1 MARVRRVPL
10 ALKNLTHD
18 YRRLAVAV
26 GGIGFAVL
34 LMFMQTGF
42 RYALLDST
50 VKVIDTLGGDLIIIN
65 RAQYALPAR
74 QRFSRTRLVTA
85 EQCPGVAG
93 VFPIYIEKPL
103 AVLKHP
109 GKKGYPIRVLA
120 FRSGDP
126 AFALEEVQRYAA
138 ELDEPFA
145 ALIDEKSK
153 PKFGVPDKLEELRR
167 HQAELAG
174 KRIHFVGAFSMGTDF
189 ANDGNVIMTARN
201 FARYFPLRA
210 RGDDPLSV
218 VDLGV
223 VRLDPKANEHERQ
236 EILARLDQILPDDVA
251 VFSKQQFRRTERN
264 FWRES
269 TPIGYIFGVGT
280 ALGFVVGVII
290 CYQII
295 FTSISGHMPEFA
307 TLKAMGYRGRYFVGL
322 VIAEAFYLSVLGFVP
337 GFLISWALYWAL
349 AEWTGLL
356 MNMTAD
362 RAALVYAFTLAMCV
376 TSGCLAMRKVLAAD
390 PAELF

>member
-1 MARVRRVPL
+1 
-10 ALKNLTHD
+10 
-18 YRRLAVAV
+18 
-26 GGIGFAVL
+26 
-34 LMFMQTGF
+34 
-42 RYALLDST
+42 
-50 VKVIDTLGGDLIIIN
+50 
-65 RAQYALPAR
+65 
-74 QRFSRTRLVTA
+74 VTA
-85 EQCPGVAG
+85 EQCPGVVG
-93 VFPIYIEKPL
+93 VYPIYIEKPL

-109 GKKGYPIRVLA
+109 GRKGYPLRVLA

-126 AFALEEVQRYAA
+126 AFALPEVQRLAA
-138 ELDEPFA
+138 ELDEPFT
-145 ALIDEKSK
+145 ALIDDKSK
-153 PKFGVPDKLEELRR
+153 PKFGVPDDLEELRR
-167 HQAELAG
+167 YEAELAG
-174 KRIHFVGAFSMGTDF
+174 KRIRFVGAFSMGTDF
-189 ANDGNVIMTARN
+189 ANDGNIIMTARN

-223 VRLDPKANEHERQ
+223 VKVDPGASAHQRR
-236 EILARLDQILPDDVA
+236 EIAARLDRILPDDVA
-251 VFSKQQFRRTERN
+251 VFTKQQFRRTERD

-295 FTSISGHMPEFA
+295 FTSIASHMPEFA

-322 VIAEAFYLSVLGFVP
+322 VITEAVYLSVLGFVP
-337 GFLISWALYWAL
+337 GFLISWGLYYAL

-376 TSGCLAMRKVLAAD
+376 TSGALAMRKVLAAD